1 MRNITTLFVLLCLTL
16 SGCSKD
22 ENSLIITIASERFQ
36 SPLQDEMNAG
46 VWFLSKKYQ
55 NDNWALLSRDIEGFV
70 YERGYE
76 YMIKVTVKATEQYI
90 DQPPVKY
97 ILKKVI
103 SKERR
108 DSDIPEVFR
117 SSLYEEEE

>member
-1 MRNITTLFVLLCLTL
+1 MRNIAIIFTLLCLTL

-22 ENSLIITIASERFQ
+22 ENTLIISIASERYL
-36 SPLQDEMNAG
+36 SPSQDEMNAG
-46 VWFLSKKYQ
+46 VWYLSKKEQ
-55 NDNWALLSRDIEGFV
+55 NDNWALLSRDIEGFA

-76 YMIKVTVKATEQYI
+76 YMIKVSIRATEQYI
-90 DQPPVKY
+90 DQHPVKY

-117 SSLYEEEE
+117 SSLYEE

>member
-1 MRNITTLFVLLCLTL
+1 MKKYIYAIIFAFTVI
-16 SGCSKD
+16 GCSKD
-22 ENSLIITIASERFQ
+22 ENSLVVSIASERYL

-55 NDNWALLSRDIEGFV
+55 NDSWAILSRDIEGFV